1 MLSKLS
7 RRSVNHIRAAGYFV
21 TASRVSSAL
30 LKSHPRAFS
39 TGAAQPAEN
48 HEFKAETRKLLDI
61 VARSLYTD
69 KEVFI
74 RELVSNS
81 SDALEKFRFLSS
93 THQIKNVLSPDTS
106 LGITV
111 EVNETERTF
120 TIVDTGIGMSRAELI
135 ENLGTIAR
143 SGSKKFIEE
152 VGSSDN
158 KIIGQFGVGF
168 YSSFV
173 VADKVKVYSRSA
185 DVDKDEHG
193 YCWESDGMGTF
204 SVTRD
209 DSISRGTRIE
219 IHLKEEAVDFSK
231 YEVVKSAATK
241 FSSFI
246 DFPLKIRNC
255 VSNDETEITQ
265 QEALWL
271 KTSATQ
277 EEHADFYR
285 FLSGQSYG
293 DPIYSFFFHTDAPLS
308 IKSVFYMP
316 EDAPDR
322 FFNAHSIPQSGV
334 ALHSRR
340 VMVTKHADKIIPQ
353 WLYWVKG
360 VVDCEDMPLNISREN
375 MQDSALLTKLSN
387 VVVKRILRFLID
399 ESKKNPEKF
408 AKFYKNYATFL
419 KAGLLEDV
427 RVHGGSLHKE
437 QLMKLLRFE
446 LVQDESSKLISL
458 QEYVDMIKDTDQ
470 KNIYYINAPS
480 KKSAQIS
487 PYMDGLAGV
496 PVLLLTDDIDDFVVN
511 SVGPFGGKTFV
522 SIDSGEVDRKPTDS
536 TAASF
541 TDAEKATITDL
552 FKTAIGDKKIAEII
566 FSENLVSCPAVV
578 TSQLSPHMRKMM
590 KNLIAQTASSAPS
603 DEDVFDAMPVKLE
616 LSQSHE
622 LIRSLLEI
630 SDADETVK
638 KIVPAQIY
646 YNAMLS
652 AGMIDDA
659 RAVLPTITDLVRVCI
674 KQAVAARTQ

>member
-1 MLSKLS
+1 M
-7 RRSVNHIRAAGYFV
+7 SV
-21 TASRVSSAL
+21 
-30 LKSHPRAFS
+30 RAFS
-39 TGAAQPAEN
+39 SAAAQPAEN

-93 THQIKNVLSPDTS
+93 THQIKNVVSPDTA

-111 EVNETERTF
+111 EVNENERTF
-120 TIVDTGIGMSRAELI
+120 TIVDTGIGMSRSELI

-143 SGSKKFIEE
+143 SGSKKFLEE

-185 DVDKDEHG
+185 DADKDEHG

-204 SVTRD
+204 SISRD
-209 DSISRGTRIE
+209 DSITRGTRIE

-231 YEVVKSAATK
+231 YDVVRSAATK

-246 DFPLKIRNC
+246 DFPLKIKNC
-255 VSNDETEITQ
+255 VSNEETEITQ

-271 KTSATQ
+271 KTSAT
-277 EEHADFYR
+277 EEQHQDFYR

-322 FFNAHSIPQSGV
+322 FFNPHSIPQSGV

-353 WLYWVKG
+353 WLYWIKG

-375 MQDSALLTKLSN
+375 MQDTALLTKLSN
-387 VVVKRILRFLID
+387 VIVKRILRFLID

-427 RVHGGSLHKE
+427 RVHGGMLHKE

-446 LVQDESSKLISL
+446 LVHGEDSKTVSL
-458 QEYVDMIKDTDQ
+458 NEYIDLIKDSDQ
-470 KNIYYINAPS
+470 KHIYYINAPS
-480 KKSAQIS
+480 KKSAQMS
-487 PYMDGLAGV
+487 PYMDGLDDV

-511 SVGPFGGKTFV
+511 SVGPYSGKTFV
-522 SIDSGEVDRKPTDS
+522 SVDSGEVEKKTTS
-536 TAASF
+536 ESVSF
-541 TDAEKATITDL
+541 SDEEKTKITDL
-552 FKTAIGDKKIAEII
+552 FKSSLGEKKIAEIV
-566 FSENLVSCPAVV
+566 FSSNLVSSPAVV

-590 KNLIAQTASSAPS
+590 KNIIAQTASSAPS
-603 DEDVFDAMPVKLE
+603 NEDIFDAMPVKLE

-622 LIRSLLEI
+622 LIRSLLDI
-630 SDADETVK
+630 ADADETVRK
-638 KIVPAQIY
+638 LVPAQIY

-659 RAVLPTITDLVRVCI
+659 RAVLPTITELVQVCI
-674 KQAVAARTQ
+674 KQAVAARVSSQ